1 METRVRG
8 AGVRWLIAKG
18 RLALEDAVRQAIERA
33 RAAKSTLVIWR
44 DGQIVELTPDEA
56 TRELEANLA
65 ARRAQ
70 TGR

>member
-1 METRVRG
+1 MD
-8 AGVRWLIAKG
+8 
-18 RLALEDAVRQAIERA
+18 LAFADASRQAIERA

-70 TGR
+70 TGP

>member
-1 METRVRG
+1 MSSHPND
-8 AGVRWLIAKG
+8 ALIAKMD
-18 RLALEDAVRQAIERA
+18 LAFADASRQAIERA

-65 ARRAQ
+65 ARRTQ
-70 TGR
+70 SGR

>member
-1 METRVRG
+1 MSSHPNDS
-8 AGVRWLIAKG
+8 LIAKVEM
-18 RLALEDAVRQAIERA
+18 ALEDASRQAIERA

-65 ARRAQ
+65 ARRTQ
-70 TGR
+70 SGP